1 MPPRL
6 LPSAAAPTVLRI
18 GRRTPASNPG
28 WKNRRPRRPAPAAS
42 PAPDLVP
49 ALAAGLAL
57 ALPDRPLP
65 AAGTRSDRG
74 SDLLGRSGGR
84 AGLHRRHAV
93 RLRVSPGRHAV
104 GPAVRLGMGLRR
116 PAAALRR
123 GRCRSARDDQPPFTG
138 PWPNSVVIDRSTEST
153 VITNDATAVQSN
165 QQQTGDGTIQSGTAG
180 GDQILRNS
188 PVTGD

>member
-57 ALPDRPLP
+57 ALLTVLSPLP
-65 AAGTRSDRG
+65 ARAQTAVPICSADLVGVQACIAGTLCDCGYRQG
-74 SDLLGRSGGR
+74 GTLSGQPSGWGWDCGVLR
-84 AGLHRRHAV
+84 PRCGGAGA
-93 RLRVSPGRHAV
+93 GA
-104 GPAVRLGMGLRR
+104 PATIN
-116 PAAALRR
+116 
-123 GRCRSARDDQPPFTG
+123 PFTG